1 MKFLKPLAILAVIGG
16 LTFTFWPN
24 KKSGARQPLAPA
36 FEAKAEKRDILE
48 TVEAAG
54 FVRAVIYSNIR
65 AEVSGKLQKLYVQTG
80 DMVKKDQVL
89 AELDPVLAKADA
101 DEAGRTLQLQ
111 KFTLEKITRDLR
123 RSEALQAKGF
133 VSEREMLDA
142 KTAYEVAKLQSEIAQ
157 SRLDKA
163 SENVRK
169 TVIRAPHDGQVS
181 DCTILEGQIVIGA
194 QSINSGTLIMTISDT
209 SLLRVDV
216 NLNEFAATRVEIGKD
231 AAVTFDSIPSLRKPG
246 KINFMTPFG
255 TADLKVPDLRVFPTQ
270 VSFSSG
276 DGVRPGISANV
287 TVTVDSVK
295 GCTAVPVSAVFID
308 GADRLVYVRNAD
320 GEWDAHKVKVG
331 LSDAGWSQI
340 KEGVAPGDVVS
351 LIRPAAVRPPSVR

>member
-1 MKFLKPLAILAVIGG
+1 M
-16 LTFTFWPN
+16 
-24 KKSGARQPLAPA
+24 
-36 FEAKAEKRDILE
+36 
-48 TVEAAG
+48 
-54 FVRAVIYSNIR
+54 
-65 AEVSGKLQKLYVQTG
+65 
-80 DMVKKDQVL
+80 
-89 AELDPVLAKADA
+89 
-101 DEAGRTLQLQ
+101 
-111 KFTLEKITRDLR
+111 EKITRDLR
-123 RSEALQAKGF
+123 RSEALRAKGF

-194 QSINSGTLIMTISDT
+194 QSINSGTLIMTVSDT
-209 SLLRVDV
+209 SILRVDV

-231 AAVTFDSIPSLRKPG
+231 ALVTFDSIPSLRKPG

-270 VSFSSG
+270 VSFASG

-295 GCTAVPVSAVFID
+295 GQVAVPVSAVFID
-308 GADRLVYVRNAD
+308 GADRLVYVRNAE
-320 GEWDAHKVKVG
+320 GEWDARKVKLG

-340 KEGVAPGDVVS
+340 KEGVAAGDVVS
-351 LIRPAAVRPPSVR
+351 LVRPAPVR

>member
-1 MKFLKPLAILAVIGG
+1 MKSLKPLIILAVIGG
-16 LTFTFWPN
+16 LTFTFWP
-24 KKSGARQPLAPA
+24 KKNGGGRQPLSPA

-65 AEVSGKLQKLYVQTG
+65 AEVSGKLQKLYVETG
-80 DMVKKDQVL
+80 DMVKKGQVL
-89 AELDPVLAKADA
+89 AELDPVLAKADE

-123 RSEALQAKGF
+123 RSEALRAKGF

-209 SLLRVDV
+209 SILRVDV

-231 AAVTFDSIPSLRKPG
+231 AQVTFDSIPSLRKTG
-246 KINFMTPFG
+246 KITFMTPFG

-270 VSFSSG
+270 VSFPSG

-295 GCTAVPVSAVFID
+295 GCVAVPVSAVFVE
-308 GADRLVYVRNAD
+308 GADRLVYVRNAE
-320 GEWDAHKVKVG
+320 GEWDAHKVKLG

-340 KEGVAPGDVVS
+340 KEGIALGDVVS
-351 LIRPAAVRPPSVR
+351 LVRPAFVR

>member
-1 MKFLKPLAILAVIGG
+1 MKFLKPLVILAVIGA
-16 LTFTFWPN
+16 LTFAFWPK
-24 KKSGARQPLAPA
+24 KKSGGRQSLAPA
-36 FEAKAEKRDILE
+36 FEAKAEKRDIRE
-48 TVEAAG
+48 TIESAG
-54 FVRAVIYSNIR
+54 FVRAVVYSNIR

-89 AELDPVLAKADA
+89 AELDPVLAKADE

-111 KFTLEKITRDLR
+111 KFTLEKVTRDLR
-123 RSEALQAKGF
+123 RSEALRAKGF

-209 SLLRVDV
+209 SILRVDV

-231 AAVTFDSIPSLRKPG
+231 AMVTFDSIPSLRKPG
-246 KINFMTPFG
+246 KITFMTPFG

-270 VSFSSG
+270 VSFPAG

-295 GCTAVPVSAVFID
+295 GCIAVPVSAVFID
-308 GADRLVYVRNAD
+308 GADRLVYVRTAD
-320 GEWDAHKVKVG
+320 GEWDAHKVTLG

-340 KEGVAPGDVVS
+340 KEGVAVGDIVS
-351 LIRPAAVRPPSVR
+351 LVRPAAVR

>member
-1 MKFLKPLAILAVIGG
+1 MKFLKPVIILAIIGG
-16 LTFTFWPN
+16 LIFAFWPA
-24 KKSGARQPLAPA
+24 KKGVGRQPLSPA
-36 FEAKAEKRDILE
+36 FEAKAEKRDIRE
-48 TVEAAG
+48 TIEAAG
-54 FVRAVIYSNIR
+54 FVRAVVYSNIR

-80 DMVKKDQVL
+80 DMVKKEQIL

-123 RSEALQAKGF
+123 RSEALRAKGF

-209 SLLRVDV
+209 SVLRVDV

-231 AAVTFDSIPSLRKPG
+231 ATVTFDSIPSLRKDG

-270 VSFSSG
+270 VSFLAG

-295 GCTAVPVSAVFID
+295 GCIAVPVSAVFID

-340 KEGVAPGDVVS
+340 KEGIAPGDIVS
-351 LIRPAAVRPPSVR
+351 LIRPAIVR

>member
-1 MKFLKPLAILAVIGG
+1 MKFLKPLALLAVIGA
-16 LTFTFWPN
+16 LVFAFWP
-24 KKSGARQPLAPA
+24 KKKGGGHQPLAPA
-36 FEAKAEKRDILE
+36 FEAKAEKRDIRE
-48 TVEAAG
+48 TIEAAG
-54 FVRAVIYSNIR
+54 FVRAVTYSNIR
-65 AEVSGKLQKLYVQTG
+65 AEVSGKLQKLYVETG
-80 DMVKKDQVL
+80 DMVKKGQVL
-89 AELDPVLAKADA
+89 AELDPVLAKADE

-111 KFTLEKITRDLR
+111 KFTLEKVTRDLR
-123 RSEALQAKGF
+123 RSEALRAKGF

-157 SRLDKA
+157 SRLEKA

-209 SLLRVDV
+209 SILRVDV

-231 AAVTFDSIPSLRKPG
+231 AMVTFDSIPSLRKSG
-246 KINFMTPFG
+246 KITFMTPFG

-270 VSFSSG
+270 VSFPAG

-295 GCTAVPVSAVFID
+295 GCVAVPVSAVFVD

-320 GEWDAHKVKVG
+320 GEWDAHKVKLG

-340 KEGVAPGDVVS
+340 KEGVALGDVVS
-351 LIRPAAVRPPSVR
+351 LVRPAIAR

>member
-1 MKFLKPLAILAVIGG
+1 MKFLKPIVILAVIGG
-16 LTFTFWPN
+16 LIFAFWPG
-24 KKSGARQPLAPA
+24 KKGVGRQPLAPA
-36 FEAKAEKRDILE
+36 FEAKAEKRDIRE
-48 TVEAAG
+48 TIEAAG

-80 DMVKKDQVL
+80 DMVKKDQIL
-89 AELDPVLAKADA
+89 AELDPVLAKADE

-111 KFTLEKITRDLR
+111 KFTLEKVTRDLR
-123 RSEALQAKGF
+123 RSEALRAKGF

-142 KTAYEVAKLQSEIAQ
+142 KTAFEVAKLQSEIAQ

-209 SLLRVDV
+209 SILRVDV
-216 NLNEFAATRVEIGKD
+216 NLNEFAATRVDIGKE
-231 AAVTFDSIPSLRKPG
+231 ALVTFDSIPSLRKAG
-246 KINFMTPFG
+246 KITFMTPFG

-270 VSFSSG
+270 VSFLAG

-295 GCTAVPVSAVFID
+295 GCIAVPVSAVFID
-308 GADRLVYVRNAD
+308 GADRLVYVRNAN
-320 GEWDAHKVKVG
+320 GEWDAHQVKLG

-340 KEGVAPGDVVS
+340 KEGVALGDVVS
-351 LIRPAAVRPPSVR
+351 LVRPAAVR

>member
-1 MKFLKPLAILAVIGG
+1 MKFLKPLIILAVVGG
-16 LTFTFWPN
+16 LTFAFWP
-24 KKSGARQPLAPA
+24 KKKGRVSAVPA
-36 FEAKAEKRDILE
+36 SVNEAKAEKRDIRE
-48 TVEAAG
+48 TIEAAG
-54 FVRAVIYSNIR
+54 FVRAVTYSNIR

-80 DMVKKDQVL
+80 DMVKRDQVL
-89 AELDPVLAKADA
+89 AELDPVLAKADE
-101 DEAGRTLQLQ
+101 DEARRTLQLQ
-111 KFTLEKITRDLR
+111 KFTLEKVTRDLR
-123 RSEALQAKGF
+123 RSEALRAKGF

-142 KTAYEVAKLQSEIAQ
+142 KTAFEVAKLQSEIAQ

-194 QSINSGTLIMTISDT
+194 QSINSGTLIMTVSDT
-209 SLLRVDV
+209 SVLRVDV
-216 NLNEFAATRVEIGKD
+216 NLNEFAATRVELGKD
-231 AAVTFDSIPSLRKPG
+231 AMVTFDSIPNLRKPG
-246 KINFMTPFG
+246 KITFMTPFG

-270 VSFSSG
+270 VSFPAG

-295 GCTAVPVSAVFID
+295 GCVAVPVSAVFVD
-308 GADRLVYVRNAD
+308 SADRIVYVRNAD
-320 GEWDAHKVKVG
+320 GEWDGRKVKVG

-340 KEGVAPGDVVS
+340 KEGVTVGDVVS
-351 LIRPAAVRPPSVR
+351 LVRPAPVR

>member
-1 MKFLKPLAILAVIGG
+1 MKFLKPFLLLAVVGG
-16 LTFTFWPN
+16 LTFAFWP
-24 KKSGARQPLAPA
+24 KKKNPSRQSLAPA

-80 DMVKKDQVL
+80 DMVKKEQVL

-111 KFTLEKITRDLR
+111 KFTLEKVTRDLR
-123 RSEALQAKGF
+123 RSEALRAKGF

-194 QSINSGTLIMTISDT
+194 QSINSGTLIMTVSDT
-209 SLLRVDV
+209 SILRVDV

-231 AAVTFDSIPSLRKPG
+231 ALVTFDSIPSLRKPG

-270 VSFSSG
+270 VSFASG

-295 GCTAVPVSAVFID
+295 GQVAVPVSAVFID
-308 GADRLVYVRNAD
+308 GADRLVYVRNAE
-320 GEWDAHKVKVG
+320 GEWDARKVKLG

-340 KEGVAPGDVVS
+340 KEGVAAGDVVS
-351 LIRPAAVRPPSVR
+351 LVRPAPVR

>member
-1 MKFLKPLAILAVIGG
+1 MKFLKPLLLLAVVGG
-16 LTFTFWPN
+16 LTFTFWPK
-24 KKSGARQPLAPA
+24 KKSSGRQTLAPA
-36 FEAKAEKRDILE
+36 FEAKAEKRDIRE

-111 KFTLEKITRDLR
+111 KFTLEKVTRDLR
-123 RSEALQAKGF
+123 RSEALRAKGF

-169 TVIRAPHDGQVS
+169 TVIRAPHDGQIS

-194 QSINSGTLIMTISDT
+194 QSINSGTLIMTVSDT
-209 SLLRVDV
+209 SFLRVDV

-231 AAVTFDSIPSLRKPG
+231 ALVTFDSIPSLRKPG
-246 KINFMTPFG
+246 KITFMTPFG

-270 VSFSSG
+270 VSFAAG

-295 GCTAVPVSAVFID
+295 GQVAVPVSAVFID
-308 GADRLVYVRNAD
+308 GADRLVYVRNAE
-320 GEWDAHKVKVG
+320 GEWDARKVKLG

-340 KEGVAPGDVVS
+340 KEGVAAGDVVS
-351 LIRPAAVRPPSVR
+351 LVRPAPVR

>member
-1 MKFLKPLAILAVIGG
+1 MKFLKPLALLAVIGA
-16 LTFTFWPN
+16 LVFAFWP
-24 KKSGARQPLAPA
+24 KKKGGGHQPLAPA
-36 FEAKAEKRDILE
+36 FEAKAEKRDIRE
-48 TVEAAG
+48 TIDAAG

-89 AELDPVLAKADA
+89 AELDPVLAKADE

-111 KFTLEKITRDLR
+111 KFTLEKVTRDLR
-123 RSEALQAKGF
+123 RSEALRAKGF

-169 TVIRAPHDGQVS
+169 TVIRAPHDGQIS

-194 QSINSGTLIMTISDT
+194 QSINSGTLIMTVSDT
-209 SLLRVDV
+209 SILRVDV
-216 NLNEFAATRVEIGKD
+216 NLNEFAATRVELGKE
-231 AAVTFDSIPSLRKPG
+231 ATVTFDSIPNLRKAG
-246 KINFMTPFG
+246 KITFMTPFG

-270 VSFSSG
+270 VSFPAG

-287 TVTVDSVK
+287 TATVDSAK
-295 GCTAVPVSAVFID
+295 GCVAVPVSAVFVD
-308 GADRLVYVRNAD
+308 GADRIVYVRNAE
-320 GEWDAHKVKVG
+320 GEWDPHKVRLG
-331 LSDAGWSQI
+331 LSDAVWSQV
-340 KEGVAPGDVVS
+340 KEGIEIGDVVS
-351 LIRPAAVRPPSVR
+351 LVRPALVR

>member
-1 MKFLKPLAILAVIGG
+1 MKFLKPLALLAVIGA
-16 LTFTFWPN
+16 LVFAFWP
-24 KKSGARQPLAPA
+24 KKKGGGHQPLAPA
-36 FEAKAEKRDILE
+36 FEARAEKRDIRE
-48 TVEAAG
+48 TIEAAG

-65 AEVSGKLQKLYVQTG
+65 AEVSGKLQKLYVETG
-80 DMVKKDQVL
+80 DMVKKGQVL
-89 AELDPVLAKADA
+89 AELDPVLAKADE

-123 RSEALQAKGF
+123 RSEALRAKGF

-209 SLLRVDV
+209 SILRVDV

-231 AAVTFDSIPSLRKPG
+231 AQVTFDSIPSLRKTG
-246 KINFMTPFG
+246 KITFMTPFG

-270 VSFSSG
+270 VSFPSG

-295 GCTAVPVSAVFID
+295 GCVAVPVSAVFVE

-320 GEWDAHKVKVG
+320 GEWDAHKVKLG

-340 KEGVAPGDVVS
+340 KEGIALGDVVS
-351 LIRPAAVRPPSVR
+351 LVRPAFVR

>member
-1 MKFLKPLAILAVIGG
+1 MKFLKPFVIIAVIGG
-16 LTFTFWPN
+16 LFFAFWPG
-24 KKSGARQPLAPA
+24 KKGAGRQPLAPA
-36 FEAKAEKRDILE
+36 FEGKAEKRDIRE
-48 TVEAAG
+48 TIEAAG

-80 DMVKKDQVL
+80 DMVKKGQIL
-89 AELDPVLAKADA
+89 AELDPVLAKADE

-111 KFTLEKITRDLR
+111 RFTLEKVTRDLR
-123 RSEALQAKGF
+123 RSEALRAKGF

-142 KTAYEVAKLQSEIAQ
+142 KTAFEVSKLQSEIAQ

-209 SLLRVDV
+209 SILRVDV
-216 NLNEFAATRVEIGKD
+216 NLNEFAATRVDIGKD
-231 AAVTFDSIPSLRKPG
+231 AQVTFDSIPSLRKPG
-246 KINFMTPFG
+246 KITFMTPFG

-270 VSFSSG
+270 VSFPAG
-276 DGVRPGISANV
+276 EGVRPGISANV

-295 GCTAVPVSAVFID
+295 GCVAVPVSAVFID
-308 GADRLVYVRNAD
+308 GADRLVYVRNAN
-320 GEWDAHKVKVG
+320 GEWDARQVKLG
-331 LSDAGWSQI
+331 LSDAGWSQV

-351 LIRPAAVRPPSVR
+351 LVRPAAVR